1 MRVISLLVSSYLMLY
16 SCVTAQG
23 AYEEYGDY
31 QDYQDYNGDYG
42 QEDTLYHDYAERKQ
56 TKE

>member
-1 MRVISLLVSSYLMLY
+1 MLY